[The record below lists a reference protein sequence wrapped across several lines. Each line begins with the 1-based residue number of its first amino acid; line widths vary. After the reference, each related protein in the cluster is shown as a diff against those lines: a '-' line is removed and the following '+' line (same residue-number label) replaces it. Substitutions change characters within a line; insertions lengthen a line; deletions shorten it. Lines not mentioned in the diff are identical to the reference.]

1 MSIGADHCV
10 WTGAHDFCV
19 VGVGRG
25 PGDAGGDA
33 PESRGAP
40 EGAARLGSRARQRGR
55 ATDRRPACRVPAC
68 RVPFRHDRE
77 DARAR
82 RRPYTGSSVRVGIRT
97 VHRLASRAQRSH
109 AGDHEHWTGLTT
121 GYADRHQHTGA
132 HCRPR
137 RHEHAAQTRKPGPC
151 ASTDRTLSD
160 LHSRLHTRCSGAG
173 LGLAWYWH
181 GMSHTRSA

>member
-1 MSIGADHCV
+1 MRC
-10 WTGAHDFCV
+10 
-19 VGVGRG
+19 R
-25 PGDAGGDA
+25 
-33 PESRGAP
+33 RGAGP
-40 EGAARLGSRARQRGR
+40 RGRRRGCTGEPRRSGGSREAWLESAPARPRDGPPARLPSARLPSAVPTRPRGRARQAQAAHRILR
-55 ATDRRPACRVPAC
+55 
-68 RVPFRHDRE
+68 
-77 DARAR
+77 
-82 RRPYTGSSVRVGIRT
+82 SST

-181 GMSHTRSA
+181 GIGMV